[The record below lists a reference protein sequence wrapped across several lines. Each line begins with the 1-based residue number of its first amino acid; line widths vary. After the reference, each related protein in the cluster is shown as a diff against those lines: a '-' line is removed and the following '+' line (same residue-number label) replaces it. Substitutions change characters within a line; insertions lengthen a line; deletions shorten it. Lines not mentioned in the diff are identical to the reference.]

1 MTQVATIVAAKQHPL
16 ALITSANG
24 DKLQFAPVDSGLRTV
39 GAPVG
44 DPQYRTDWYKEYLSD
59 KIQPTLDAIKQL
71 AQFDDENG
79 AQSAFALLRHSA
91 SHKFTH
97 LLRAA
102 PPSLIN
108 EAAQAYDAAII
119 DCLAHILDHS
129 AAPTLFSEGTS
140 PSASTQAALPTNLGS
155 LGLSSAQLVSQP
167 AYLASWIDFLRFGVR
182 AAVGA
187 ANPQ

>member
-91 SHKFTH
+91 SHAH
-97 LLRAA
+97 RCPQR
-102 PPSLIN
+102 PPP
-108 EAAQAYDAAII
+108 AV
-119 DCLAHILDHS
+119 
-129 AAPTLFSEGTS
+129 TRM
-140 PSASTQAALPTNLGS
+140 LP
-155 LGLSSAQLVSQP
+155 
-167 AYLASWIDFLRFGVR
+167 YWR
-182 AAVGA
+182 
-187 ANPQ
+187 